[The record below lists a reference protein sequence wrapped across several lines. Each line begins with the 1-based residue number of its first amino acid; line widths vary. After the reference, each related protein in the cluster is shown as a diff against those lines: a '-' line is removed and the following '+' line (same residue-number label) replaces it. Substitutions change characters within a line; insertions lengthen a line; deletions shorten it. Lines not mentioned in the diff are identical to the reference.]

1 MFSFLSSGSNYAA
14 PTSLKIMPWFRPTKN
29 PIMISAKKAT
39 GILKDMRNIRLVK
52 SEYYLKPDT

>member
-29 PIMISAKKAT
+29 PIMISAKNAT
-39 GILKDMRNIRLVK
+39 GILKDMRNIRDVK
-52 SEYYLKPDT
+52 S